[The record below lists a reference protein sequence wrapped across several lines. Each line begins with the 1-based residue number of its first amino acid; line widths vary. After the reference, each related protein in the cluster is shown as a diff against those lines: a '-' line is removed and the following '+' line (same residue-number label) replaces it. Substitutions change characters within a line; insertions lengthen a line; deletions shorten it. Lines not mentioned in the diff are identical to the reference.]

1 MGGRSRAAA
10 QLLSGQGYKDV
21 YNLSGGINAW
31 QGLTAAGPAD
41 MGMIHLRG
49 DETPAEIG
57 VLAYG
62 LERGLADFYS
72 KVAGTTK
79 EADVANLLRD
89 LAGIE
94 EKHKARV
101 FELCRSLDAT
111 VADQE
116 TFESKTVSQ
125 MMEGGFT
132 TEEFLEQNRDV
143 LQTVD
148 GVLNIAMMLET
159 QGLDLYMRYA
169 HRSKDEK
176 SRNVLLEIAEDEKAH
191 LEALGRLIEEKA
203 KEEKNGR

>member
-21 YNLSGGINAW
+21 YNLAGGINAW

-41 MGMIHLRG
+41 MGMIQLRG

-62 LERGLADFYS
+62 LEQGLVDFYS
-72 KVAGTTK
+72 KVAGTTQ
-79 EADVANLLRD
+79 EAEVANLLRD

-101 FELCRSLDAT
+101 FELCRSLDPT
-111 VADQE
+111 VADRE
-116 TFESKTVSQ
+116 TFESKTVSH

-143 LQTVD
+143 MQTVD

-169 HRSKDEK
+169 QKSKDEK
-176 SRNVLLEIAEDEKAH
+176 SENVLLEIAEDEKAH
-191 LEALGRLIEEKA
+191 LEALGRLIEERA
-203 KEEKNGR
+203 RE